1 MVQYLRDLGKDYM
14 AKMVILSCNTRMKK
28 SEILAI
34 THPNAELTDDGRWLF
49 LPAETIKT
57 DEDSYIPINAK
68 ARATYHKLLSFVEY

>member
-1 MVQYLRDLGKDYM
+1 
-14 AKMVILSCNTRMKK
+14 MKK